1 MANLYEFSGSL
12 GTYRYTSSIN
22 NITYSSNLY
31 TAIPISR
38 SELVFQMAEQ
48 HVKIQMPKTSEPA
61 TTLIDENINNRL
73 TLSIMNISGDVL
85 FKGNLVSCAV
95 GVDKDRIIL
104 KFSPDFLTNNSEI
117 PTRTYSRNCNYSL
130 YEGYN
135 GSSEATSPRCPKN
148 RKDASLNP
156 LINETRTGWTFT
168 NKNKTL
174 ARTATDS
181 DLNIGSTDY
190 VQGQVVLENGGAVY
204 SSSIIVSHSVVDNG
218 GGNYTA
224 TINLLYP
231 LHLKDNSD
239 VLFIY
244 KGCDKKIATCSSKF
258 NIDDHFGGF
267 PEMPKAHLMV
277 NGKTNTSGYQTPSIG
292 YKNDGSVALN
302 DAEMDYEYDGVIPL
316 IFGETWI
323 TPQTIWLGPS
333 YREAIELAT
342 FLGIKDISDGRDLNW
357 DGFIDGDERQEGF
370 KGQWEK
376 NGVGQHYFQSFIQV
390 LCEIITG
397 VKGYKING
405 IPVVTANELAGA
417 TRGSTNAASFPLTN
431 TNSYFAIPLD
441 LGNEDRFKYAFSKQ
455 AVDQVIK
462 TSVSSVLQEPD
473 IQTIEE
479 VFSPSYA
486 SVHFGE
492 QTSIDAFVDN
502 LTEGTHIQKK
512 RWIKGV
518 AYVAYRHNKRYGDAT
533 GVNDDLS
540 GFSALGSDYGNTN
553 YWLSRMGAYIGRDVE
568 NIPKIEYYVDHYPDL
583 PSPYNDATKKKIN
596 DAANPVCII
605 YWILSNI
612 LDVPDSDIDLAG
624 FDTARDLLHTE
635 NLGIN
640 IAVTKKTKTID
651 FLNKILAVIDGAL
664 VWKSVLGFYKWSI
677 ALARSSDSVSKT
689 ITISNANNL
698 SFERMGWDKAY
709 SGIEVTYRP
718 PDKKD
723 DQKITHNNEAA
734 REMIGINKIKKIDMA
749 GISTENTLKAVLSRE
764 FSRWTRPLTS
774 LSFDY
779 YDSENE
785 LYPHDLITLDLTDTG
800 ITYDINENFRVVSVS
815 GLNEA
820 SNKRRVKCIQ
830 DYVISYTDEVF
841 MPAAA
846 PYGITEPTLD
856 VGDITVAS
864 INQGWQELSY
874 PNLSITPLASKPT
887 GDIIDIRAFNVVKN
901 NSGNPSSVSCLE
913 WYKGLIT
920 ADLDAGYSFID
931 VSSTG
936 LTFKLDENIYLP
948 NFTGRDDQFFA
959 MPRLAI
965 CNSTIGEQEVISY
978 NKLEYVSTSGG
989 YKNYRL
995 TGIVR
1000 NVLGHTR
1007 NTDANTLVNGQFNLL
1022 SNDDIWIGFGA
1033 APPTLPIAPVL
1044 QTGRTPTTGY
1054 SNSPSSTA
1062 EATTEKVL
1070 VDFYA
1075 FNNSLMSDKF
1085 AVDTDASYESVT
1097 PYPINQLEQ
1106 FATAVVND
1114 NITTIYIRYFPTR
1127 PKSGPW
1133 FGAPNSSPPKLGS
1146 LNGIS
1151 WELTFKEGTNQKMGN
1166 MLVNLK
1172 KGFTF
1177 PNTPS
1182 GDIFTPAECS
1192 IRQVLDELVLTN
1204 YASPPAYIRPIEHP
1218 YYGAIELTLTG
1229 DFRYI
1234 DIESTETLTVEI
1246 KSVNDLGY
1254 KSEARS
1260 IDIVLP

>member
-22 NITYSSNLY
+22 NITYSSNTY

-61 TTLIDENINNRL
+61 TTLIDENINNKL

-174 ARTATDS
+174 ARTATDA

-204 SSSIIVSHSVVDNG
+204 SSSIIISHSVVDNG
-218 GGNYTA
+218 GGNYTT

-277 NGKTNTSGYQTPSIG
+277 NGKTDTSGYQMPSIG
-292 YKNDGSVALN
+292 YRNDGSVAMN
-302 DAEMDYEYDGVIPL
+302 DADMDYKYDGVIPL

-333 YREAIELAT
+333 YRKAIELAT
-342 FLGIKDISDGRDLNW
+342 FLGIKDISGAQDLNFNGVID
-357 DGFIDGDERQEGF
+357 DGEGF
-370 KGQWEK
+370 QGFAGKWEK
-376 NGVGQHYFQSFIQV
+376 DGVGKHYFQSFIQV
-390 LCEIITG
+390 LCERITG
-397 VKGYKING
+397 IKGYKVNG

-417 TRGSTNAASFPLTN
+417 TRGATNATAFPITS

-441 LGNEDRFKYAFSKQ
+441 LGGENRFKYAFNKES
-455 AVDQVIK
+455 VDEVIK
-462 TSVSSVLQEPD
+462 TSVSSTLQEPNID
-473 IQTIEE
+473 TIEE
-479 VFSPSYA
+479 VYSPSYA
-486 SVHFGE
+486 SAHFGE
-492 QTSIDAFVDN
+492 QTSVDAFVDN
-502 LTEGTHIQKK
+502 LAEGTHIQKK
-512 RWIKGV
+512 RWIKEV
-518 AYVAYRHNKRYGDAT
+518 AYIVYRHNKRYGDIT
-533 GVNDDLS
+533 GITDDLS
-540 GFSALGSDYGNTN
+540 GFNFGGSGYSTSSRN
-553 YWLSRMGAYIGRDVE
+553 LSRMGAYIGRDVE
-568 NIPKIEYYVDHYPDL
+568 NIPKLEYFVDHYPDL

-605 YWILSNI
+605 YWVLSNV
-612 LDVPDSDIDLAG
+612 LDIPDSDIDLSG
-624 FDTARDLLHTE
+624 FDTARDLLYTE

-640 IAVTKKTKTID
+640 VAVTKKTKTID

-664 VWKSVLGFYKWSI
+664 VWKSVLGYYKWSI
-677 ALARSSDSVSKT
+677 TLARSTDSVSKT

-709 SGIEVTYRP
+709 SGIEITYRP

-734 REMIGINKIKKIDMA
+734 REMIGINKIKKIDMT

-815 GLNEA
+815 GLNEK

-830 DYVISYTDEVF
+830 DYVISYTNEVF

-856 VGDITVAS
+856 IGQITVAQ
-864 INQGWQELSY
+864 INRGWQELTY
-874 PNLSITPLASKPT
+874 PNLSITPLAWKPT
-887 GDIIDIRAFNVVKN
+887 GDIIDMRALSINKA
-901 NSGNPSSVSCLE
+901 NSGLPSSVSCLE
-913 WYKGLIT
+913 WYKGLMT
-920 ADLDAGYSFID
+920 SDLDAGYSFVD
-931 VSSTG
+931 LSSTG
-936 LTFKLDENIYLP
+936 LTFKLDENITLP

-959 MPRLAI
+959 LPRLAI
-965 CNSTIGEQEVISY
+965 CNTTISEQEVISY
-978 NKLEYVSTSGG
+978 NKLEYVSTAGG
-989 YKNYRL
+989 YKNYRI

-1007 NTDANTLVNGQFNLL
+1007 NTDANALVNGQWNLL
-1022 SNDDIWIGFGA
+1022 SYDDIWIGFGA
-1033 APPTLPIAPVL
+1033 APPSLPIAPVF

-1054 SNSPSSTA
+1054 SNSPSATAASTSA
-1062 EATTEKVL
+1062 KFS

-1075 FNNSLMSDKF
+1075 FNNALMSNKYALD
-1085 AVDTDASYESVT
+1085 VDATYESAT

-1106 FATAVVND
+1106 FATATRDD
-1114 NITTIYIRYFPTR
+1114 NITTIYLRYFPTKPR
-1127 PKSGPW
+1127 SGPW
-1133 FGAPNSSPPKLGS
+1133 LGAPNAGPPALGS

-1151 WELTFKEGTNQKMGN
+1151 WELVFKEGTSQLMGS
-1166 MLVNLK
+1166 MTVSLT

-1177 PNTPS
+1177 PNTANGDPFSPS
-1182 GDIFTPAECS
+1182 ECS
-1192 IRQVLDELVLTN
+1192 VRQVLDQMNLKIFGMN
-1204 YASPPAYIRPIEHP
+1204 YTGGAVQHP
-1218 YYGAIELTLTG
+1218 HHGAIELTLTANFG
-1229 DFRYI
+1229 YI
-1234 DIESTETLTVEI
+1234 DIEPTETLTLEI
-1246 KSVNDLGY
+1246 RSVNNLGY